1 MDFLKDAINSEI
13 SKKRKTINAVGG
25 DKGQRKKY
33 VSRAELERLR
43 EEEYHREE
51 KERQEKEAEKKRKRQ
66 EEEERKREH
75 EKKESKKTDEKV
87 DTDGQEIEVETFNI
101 TREEVIRRLR
111 AKGQPIRLFG
121 ETDKQCKIR
130 LRALEL
136 MEERSDDGQ
145 LNDYMR
151 KLEEMEEG
159 MRLEALKQKA
169 GVQDEKKLNRKL
181 KKAEQVVE
189 AIELGLLQKDIDRL
203 YLQIYTYLVHTMDE
217 WEEAM
222 AARPEEEKQSG
233 PGKRAA
239 VLQKQTAD
247 YIKPLLRQLKK
258 RTLEP
263 DILARV
269 AEITHYMQH
278 RRYRDA
284 QDSYLQLSIGNSPWP
299 IGVTMVGIHERS
311 AREKIFASQVAHV
324 LNDETSRKWIQSV
337 KRLMTFAQTKYPP
350 YTLSQIS

>member
-1 MDFLKDAINSEI
+1 MDFLKSAIDAEI
-13 SKKRKTINAVGG
+13 SKKRKVMTMASEKAGN
-25 DKGQRKKY
+25 KKY
-33 VSRAELERLR
+33 VSRAELERMR
-43 EEEYHREE
+43 EEDYQREE
-51 KERQEKEAEKKRKRQ
+51 AERVAKEK
-66 EEEERKREH
+66 
-75 EKKESKKTDEKV
+75 EKKEKLRQEQERLKEQEKQQAKSDDKTETPDEEV
-87 DTDGQEIEVETFNI
+87 EIETFNI
-101 TREEVIRRLR
+101 SRDEAVRRLR

-136 MEERSDDGQ
+136 MEERSEDQGQ
-145 LNDYMR
+145 RNDFMR

-159 MRLEALKQKA
+159 MKLDVLKQKG
-169 GVQDEKKLNRKL
+169 GVMDDKKDKKS
-181 KKAEQVVE
+181 KKAELIVAPIQ
-189 AIELGLLQKDIDRL
+189 LKLLQSDRDKL
-203 YLQIYTYLVHTMDE
+203 FMQIYAYLVHSMEE

-222 AARPEEEKQSG
+222 AARPEDEKRSG
-233 PGKRAA
+233 QGKRAA
-239 VLQKQTAD
+239 VVQKQTAE

-269 AEITHYMQH
+269 AEITHHMQN

-284 QDSYLQLSIGNSPWP
+284 QDSYLQLSIGNAPWP

-311 AREKIFASQVAHV
+311 AREKIFSSQVAHV

-337 KRLMTFAQTKYPP
+337 KRLMTFAQSKYPP
-350 YTLSQIS
+350 HTLSQIS